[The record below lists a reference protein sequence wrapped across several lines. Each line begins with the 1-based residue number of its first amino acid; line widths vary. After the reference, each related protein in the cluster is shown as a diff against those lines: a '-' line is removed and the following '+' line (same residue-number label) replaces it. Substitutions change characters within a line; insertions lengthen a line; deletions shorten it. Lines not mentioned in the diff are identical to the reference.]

1 MVYRLT
7 LNVVTPSSTRTQSA
21 ATFHAE
27 DVVAPAR
34 PTGKI
39 TIGGRTYE
47 VRAPKFQVW
56 WDTVRMLEGN
66 ELGGAAVERL
76 AEEAEK
82 LTPAEQREL
91 LEQAAYMASFESM
104 QVAVIYGIE
113 DRATGHVRGGFLRQC
128 MTRADWR
135 VLADDI
141 DDPESEVD
149 LPDLYQAAL
158 TVQQLFAPWFT
169 ARADSMGLPA
179 PQPTANT
186 GRKTT
191 KRKA

>member
-1 MVYRLT
+1 M
-7 LNVVTPSSTRTQSA
+7 
-21 ATFHAE
+21 
-27 DVVAPAR
+27 APAR

-76 AEEAEK
+76 AAEAEK
-82 LTPAEQREL
+82 LSPAEQREL
-91 LEQAAYMASFESM
+91 LEQASYMASFEAM

-113 DRATGHVRGGFLRQC
+113 DPVTGRVRGGFLRQC
-128 MTRADWR
+128 MTKDDWR

-141 DDPESEVD
+141 DDSESEVD

-158 TVQQLFAPWFT
+158 TVQQLFQPWFT
-169 ARADSMGLPA
+169 ARADGMGLPA
-179 PQPTANT
+179 PQPTANPR
-186 GRKTT
+186 RKTA
-191 KRKA
+191 KRKS